1 MRAKGTKSAVIA
13 AALSVVLCVGM
24 LAGTTFAWFTDTV
37 TSAGNIIAAGSLDA
51 GLFYAEGWNGEDTAW
66 QDASEGAIFDSDAW
80 APGKTE
86 IRYIKAT
93 NEGDIALTSFPKAT
107 RARSPR
113 SSTYTSASSARA
125 FPPPRIL
132 PPRSS
137 L

>member
-1 MRAKGTKSAVIA
+1 MRAKSFRSAVIA

-37 TSAGNIIAAGSLDA
+37 TSAGNIIAAGSLEA

-93 NEGDIALTSFPKAT
+93 NEGDIAFRYRLPL
-107 RARSPR
+107 SP
-113 SSTYTSASSARA
+113 
-125 FPPPRIL
+125 
-132 PPRSS
+132 
-137 L
+137 

>member
-80 APGKTE
+80 APGETE

-93 NEGDIALTSFPKAT
+93 NEGDIA
-107 RARSPR
+107 
-113 SSTYTSASSARA
+113 
-125 FPPPRIL
+125 
-132 PPRSS
+132 
-137 L
+137 

>member
-37 TSAGNIIAAGSLDA
+37 TSAGNIIAAGSLEA

-80 APGKTE
+80 APGETE

-93 NEGDIALTSFPKAT
+93 NEGDIAFRYRLPL
-107 RARSPR
+107 SP
-113 SSTYTSASSARA
+113 
-125 FPPPRIL
+125 
-132 PPRSS
+132 
-137 L
+137 